1 VAAAGRL
8 EAAVKEQGTGLI
20 LMAVE
25 QRSLDS
31 RQKGAREEQ
40 QRIWNDMDSTD
51 LPFEQNILLD
61 I

>member
-1 VAAAGRL
+1 L

-20 LMAVE
+20 FMAVE

-51 LPFEQNILLD
+51 LPFEQNIRLD